1 MRAVELHLMPEGGAF
16 PGLDEALAAL
26 EAVSRDSLLNFEW
39 HNDGSYTMLYRL
51 SGSREALANLLEDHD
66 QVERYDI
73 VSDDGHLY
81 AFVNVR
87 EREGLS
93 RLLSIVD
100 KHGLLL
106 ETPFEY
112 TDEGVTVTV
121 AGAEPA
127 LQTAFASAVEEEI
140 ELEVEAAGEYE
151 PDAPVGVERMT
162 DRQYE
167 ALVAAHDLGYYETP
181 RTVSFEEVAA
191 ELDCAPST
199 ANELLRRAEGALVSS
214 VLSDSPGER

>member
-1 MRAVELHLMPEGGAF
+1 MRAVDLHIKPAGGAF
-16 PGLDEALAAL
+16 PGLDTDLAASGDI
-26 EAVSRDSLLNFEW
+26 SRDSLLNFEW
-39 HNDGSYTMLYRL
+39 HSDGSYTMLYRL
-51 SGSREALANLLEDHD
+51 SGSRGALETLLEDHD
-66 QVERYDI
+66 QVQRYDI
-73 VSDDGHLY
+73 ASDDGHLY
-81 AFVNVR
+81 AFVNVA

-100 KHGLLL
+100 SHGLLL
-106 ETPFEY
+106 ETPFEF
-112 TDEGVTVTV
+112 TENGATVTV

-127 LQTAFASAVEEEI
+127 IQTAFAAAVDEEI
-140 ELEVEAAGEYE
+140 DLEVEAAGEYE
-151 PDAPVGVERMT
+151 PDAPAGVEQMT

-167 ALVAAHDLGYYETP
+167 ALVAAYELGYYETP

-214 VLSDSPGER
+214 VLSESPGER